1 MKVKPFYESIVDQ
14 INEIPTH
21 SEAYSVVYAIA
32 NLIART
38 QIRDNHDEI
47 RKALTEKTEKVRPY
61 FRANQAIFDAV
72 EKALHHI
79 KSQQKFYKPDLHPY
93 REGPMA

>member
-14 INEIPTH
+14 INELPTN
-21 SEAYSVVYAIA
+21 SEAHLGIYVIA

-38 QIRDNHDEI
+38 NILENHEAI
-47 RKALTEKTEKVRPY
+47 RKALIKKQEELRPY
-61 FRANQAIFDAV
+61 FASNTAIFDAV
-72 EKALHHI
+72 KKALSNI
-79 KSQQKFYKPDLHPY
+79 ESQRKFYKPDLHPY